1 MGRLRTVAAAL
12 ELDVLQVVEVVAEDV
27 RALVRV
33 KLDVVAIDLVVGAG
47 GGVELRDTRDR
58 EAVLREDRVD
68 DSLNLEHAV
77 GGPGGD
83 IEEGVHE
90 GAVGLDLLGGGVVG
104 REQGVLAV
112 FERDGELLEAHDEV
126 LERLGHDDDEA
137 VDRVAL
143 VLVHGDV
150 FLGDGLAVLHVD
162 EFDNRGVDAIDVLAV
177 FVIRRR
183 GTSVERE
190 VLDFKVERGHHV
202 ILRAGGW
209 RGAGGG

>member
-190 VLDFKVERGHHV
+190 VLDF
-202 ILRAGGW
+202 
-209 RGAGGG
+209 